1 MRNRV
6 LWLAIVTLWIVDG
19 GLNQH
24 AQAHITSPGRQA
36 EIWVLDAA
44 FGIFSPSAS
53 GEPSFVPTNIVPYV
67 VGQDYGWFIK
77 IKTDQPTVK
86 WREVFT
92 LPAAPNTW
100 GVEGDTEDLS
110 ITNDGKTS
118 TFEQEVVPEEGLIFN
133 SWTIAPGD
141 PQGKH
146 VIRVYIEGGI
156 VHIFEFEIRER
167 QFIPRK
173 NRSSGDP

>member
-1 MRNRV
+1 MRNCV
-6 LWLAIVTLWIVDG
+6 LWLAMVVLWLVAG
-19 GLNQH
+19 GFNQH

-36 EIWVLDAA
+36 EIGVLEAV
-44 FGIFSPSAS
+44 FGIFSPSGA
-53 GEPSFVPTNIVPYV
+53 GETSFVPTNTVPYV
-67 VGQDYGWFIK
+67 AGQEYGWFIK
-77 IKTDQPTVK
+77 VKTDQPTVK

-118 TFEQEVVPEEGLIFN
+118 TKEQEVAPEEGLIFN

-146 VIRVYIEGGI
+146 VMRVYIEGRL
-156 VHIFEFEIRER
+156 VHIFEFEVR
-167 QFIPRK
+167 
-173 NRSSGDP
+173 